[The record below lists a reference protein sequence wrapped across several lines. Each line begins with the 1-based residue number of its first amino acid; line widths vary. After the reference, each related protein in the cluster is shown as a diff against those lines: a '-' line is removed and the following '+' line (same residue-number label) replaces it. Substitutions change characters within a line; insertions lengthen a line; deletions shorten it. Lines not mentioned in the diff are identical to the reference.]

1 MLACL
6 LILSY
11 SFLSLNFA
19 QIRCCR
25 CSVSEIFQHFSEL
38 FNTPKAFTFLT
49 LDDDVVRA
57 SSKKNSTKG
66 YPITRIPNRKLGINV
81 DGLGDPI
88 SGVLFG
94 GFIDKY
100 DRSLSDV
107 IKSILLQLSKH
118 TTMEDLFKD
127 PDLGHILLMFD
138 RGYFSE
144 PEVELVTSTG
154 ANSGGTPKSHGRS
167 NPVGI

>member
-1 MLACL
+1 MHRYDVADVL
-6 LILSY
+6 Y
-11 SFLSLNFA
+11 
-19 QIRCCR
+19 Q
-25 CSVSEIFQHFSEL
+25 ETFQHFSEL

-57 SSKKNSTKG
+57 SSKKNSSKG

-107 IKSILLQLSKH
+107 IKSMLLQLSKH
-118 TTMEDLFKD
+118 TSMEDLFKD

-138 RGYFSE
+138 WGYYSE
-144 PEVELVTSTG
+144 PEVELGTSTG
-154 ANSGGTPKSHGRS
+154 ANSGGTVKKSWS
-167 NPVGI
+167 LPVTYGDSKPVVGQTYVEKKG